1 MQNLN
6 LHIECKRQ
14 NRLMCNMLLLLL
26 GRLVSLFGSYI
37 YNFAISLYVL
47 KTTGS
52 GTIFATTMVLTTV
65 PRIIF
70 GPIAGVIADKLN
82 RKKMVVVMD
91 ILSGVIV
98 MSLFTATAVDTLRL
112 PYIYAASFLL
122 STCSTF
128 FDIPFRASIPN
139 IVDDKNLMRIN
150 SLNDAISSIAQIGG
164 PFLGGLV
171 FAFID
176 IKLFLLVNGISFII
190 SGITEIFIDFN
201 FNKPKEDKEKNND
214 IQNKT
219 IGSISGCFFSQF
231 NDGFRFLKSQK
242 TLFILSMFFVILNFL
257 FVLGSI
263 VPYSYILVKVV
274 GVSESQFGIL
284 EAIFPVGMLIGAVI
298 LSLLPE
304 REKKFKALIFS
315 LLITEI
321 CILFIGIPIIP
332 NIIIFNKSTYFIF
345 YMIDFFILG
354 IAIAIVNI
362 PLAVM
367 IQRETPDNLRG
378 RVQSLIGTLSSIL
391 TPFAMLL
398 SGVLIDLLPAYIL
411 PISAGVILLIFTLFM
426 AFNKDIRTI

>member
-6 LHIECKRQ
+6 LRRKSKRQ
-14 NRLMCNMLLLLL
+14 NKLICNMLLLLF

-52 GTIFATTMVLTTV
+52 GTTFATAMVFGTV

-70 GPIAGVIADKLN
+70 GPIAGVIADKLD

-91 ILSGVIV
+91 ILSGIIVI
-98 MSLFTATAVDTLRL
+98 SLFTAAAVDTLRL

-150 SLNDAISSIAQIGG
+150 SLSDAISSIAQIGG

-171 FAFID
+171 FSLID
-176 IKLFLLVNGISFII
+176 IKLFLLVNSISFII
-190 SGITEIFIDFN
+190 SGITEVFIDFN
-201 FNKPKEDKEKNND
+201 FNKPKQEKEKNND
-214 IQNKT
+214 MENETTNLIR
-219 IGSISGCFFSQF
+219 GSFFSQF
-231 NDGFRFLKSQK
+231 NEGLRFLKFK
-242 TLFILSMFFVILNFL
+242 KALFILSMFLVILNFL

-284 EAIFPVGMLIGAVI
+284 EAIFPVGMLLGAAI
-298 LSLLPE
+298 LSILPE
-304 REKKFKALIFS
+304 REKKFKTLIFS

-332 NIIIFNKSTYFIF
+332 NLMVFNTLTYFIF

-362 PLAVM
+362 PLTVM
-367 IQRETPDNLRG
+367 IQRETPDDLRG
-378 RVQSLIGTLSSIL
+378 RIQSLIETISGIL
-391 TPFAMLL
+391 TPFAMIL
-398 SGVLIDLLPAYIL
+398 SGVLLDLLPSYIL
-411 PISAGVILLIFTLFM
+411 PISAGVVLLIFTLYM
-426 AFNKDIRTI
+426 GFNKDIRNI

>member
-6 LHIECKRQ
+6 LHMKSKKQ
-14 NRLMCNMLLLLL
+14 DRLLRNMLLLLF
-26 GRLVSLFGSYI
+26 GRLVSLFGSHI

-47 KTTGS
+47 KTTAS
-52 GTIFATTMVLTTV
+52 GTTFAATMVFGTI

-70 GPIAGVIADKLN
+70 GPIAGVIADKLD
-82 RKKMVVVMD
+82 RKKMIVIMD
-91 ILSGVIV
+91 IFSGIIV
-98 MSLFTATAVDTLRL
+98 MSLFTTAVVDTLRL
-112 PYIYAASFLL
+112 PYIYTASFLL

-176 IKLFLLVNGISFII
+176 IKQFLLINGISFII

-201 FNKPKEDKEKNND
+201 FNKPKEEKEKNND
-214 IQNKT
+214 VENET
-219 IGSISGCFFSQF
+219 ISSMKGSFFSEF
-231 NDGFRFLKSQK
+231 NEGFSFLKSQK
-242 TLFILSMFFVILNFL
+242 ALFILSMFFIILNFL

-263 VPYSYILVKVV
+263 VPYSYILVRII

-284 EAIFPVGMLIGAVI
+284 EAIFPAGMLIGAAI
-298 LSLLPE
+298 LSIFPE
-304 REKKFKALIFS
+304 REKKFKTLIFS
-315 LLITEI
+315 LLITEL

-332 NIIIFNKSTYFIF
+332 NLMIFNKSAYFIF

-354 IAIAIVNI
+354 VAIAIVDI
-362 PLAVM
+362 PLSVM

-378 RVQSLIGTLSSIL
+378 RVQSLIATLSSIL

-398 SGVLIDLLPAYIL
+398 SGVLLDILPAYIL
-411 PISAGVILLIFTLFM
+411 PISGGVILLIFTLFM
-426 AFNKDIRTI
+426 TFNKDIRTI